1 MKKII
6 LLLLLLLLLVVCI
19 SGCSTTQEKKCF
31 YMVTTSLG
39 NHADC
44 RDVNCS
50 YGNCL
55 AYNCDDGYE
64 YAQIS
69 AYKHVCI

>member
-19 SGCSTTQEKKCF
+19 SGCSTTQEKKC
-31 YMVTTSLG
+31 YRVTTSLG

-69 AYKHVCI
+69 AYKYVCI